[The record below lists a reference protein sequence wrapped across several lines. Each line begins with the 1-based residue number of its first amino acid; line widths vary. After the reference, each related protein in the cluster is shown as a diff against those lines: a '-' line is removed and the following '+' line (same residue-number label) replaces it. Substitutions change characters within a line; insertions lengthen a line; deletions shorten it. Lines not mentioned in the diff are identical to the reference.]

1 MPSGDAARVLGI
13 SSRTLQRYVKAGLVI
28 PDLVLASGQY
38 RWDVARLREQIN
50 GLHSWTVTSVRPSA
64 GPSVEPSAEPP
75 VPPSAAPRP
84 VLSSPDLAA
93 ELAIRLNEV
102 APAGFT
108 VEAEDN
114 QVTVRHLGELV
125 GRSGAAEVLDSVEGT
140 KSPVE
145 AIERAARVIL
155 DTVRDYFVDI
165 STRPW
170 PGERSGADPGVLMS
184 GSVLE
189 LWFGDRSAPV
199 LTLRAIDLTP

>member
-1 MPSGDAARVLGI
+1 VTGTPLVPSGDAARTLGI
-13 SSRTLQRYVKAGLVI
+13 SARTLQRYVKAGLVT

-50 GLHSWTVTSVRPSA
+50 GLHSWAVGSVRPETERS
-64 GPSVEPSAEPP
+64 
-75 VPPSAAPRP
+75 APRP
-84 VLSSPDLAA
+84 VASSPGLAA
-93 ELAIRLNEV
+93 GLASRLNEV
-102 APAGFT
+102 APDGFT
-108 VEAEDN
+108 VEAEN
-114 QVTVRHLGELV
+114 AYVTVRHLGELV
-125 GRSGAAEVLDSVEGT
+125 GRSGAAESLDSVDGGQ
-140 KSPVE
+140 SPVE

-189 LWFGDRSAPV
+189 MWFGDRSDPV
-199 LTLRAIDLTP
+199 LTLRALDLAP

>member
-13 SSRTLQRYVKAGLVI
+13 SSRTLQRYVKAGLVT

-50 GLHSWTVTSVRPSA
+50 GLHSWTVTSVRPSTEPA
-64 GPSVEPSAEPP
+64 VGPAVGPA
-75 VPPSAAPRP
+75 VAPRP
-84 VLSSPDLAA
+84 VVSSPDLAA

-108 VEAEDN
+108 VEAENN

-140 KSPVE
+140 QSPVE

-170 PGERSGADPGVLMS
+170 PGERSGADPGVSMS

-189 LWFGDRSAPV
+189 LWFGDRSDPV

>member
-1 MPSGDAARVLGI
+1 VTGTPLVPSGDAARVLGI
-13 SSRTLQRYVKAGLVI
+13 SSRTLQRYVKAGLVT

-64 GPSVEPSAEPP
+64 EPAVEPA
-75 VPPSAAPRP
+75 VVPRP
-84 VLSSPDLAA
+84 VVSSPDLAT

-108 VEAEDN
+108 VEAENN

-140 KSPVE
+140 QSPVE

-155 DTVRDYFVDI
+155 DTVRDYFVDT

-170 PGERSGADPGVLMS
+170 PGERSGADPGVSMS

-189 LWFGDRSAPV
+189 LWFGDRSDPV

>member
-1 MPSGDAARVLGI
+1 VTGTPLVPSGDAARVLGI
-13 SSRTLQRYVKAGLVI
+13 SSRTLQRYVKAGLVT

-50 GLHSWTVTSVRPSA
+50 GLHSWTVTSVRPST
-64 GPSVEPSAEPP
+64 E
-75 VPPSAAPRP
+75 PSAAPRP
-84 VLSSPDLAA
+84 VVSSPGLAA

-108 VEAEDN
+108 VEAENN

-140 KSPVE
+140 QSPVE

-189 LWFGDRSAPV
+189 LWFGDRSDPV

>member
-1 MPSGDAARVLGI
+1 MPSGAAARALGI
-13 SSRTLQRYVKAGLVI
+13 SSRTLQRYVKAGMVT

-38 RWDVARLREQIN
+38 RWDVVRLREQIN

-64 GPSVEPSAEPP
+64 ER
-75 VPPSAAPRP
+75 APRP
-84 VLSSPDLAA
+84 VASSPGLAA

-102 APAGFT
+102 APDGFT
-108 VEAEDN
+108 VEAEN
-114 QVTVRHLGELV
+114 AYVTVRHLGELV
-125 GRSGAAEVLDSVEGT
+125 GRSGAAEYLDSVAGNQ
-140 KSPVE
+140 SPVE

-170 PGERSGADPGVLMS
+170 PGERSGAEPGVVMS

-189 LWFGDRSAPV
+189 MWFGDRSDPV
-199 LTLRAIDLTP
+199 LTLRALDLGAR